1 MRLVPFGVSALL
13 ALTLSPIHGAA
24 LAQPAQTGAGPRFED
39 APCPFDASAEVL
51 DQLRCGWLVVPQSRA
66 EPDGRQLRLAVAV
79 LKSTSQTPRPDP
91 IVFLSGGPGGKSVA
105 YMPPRTRSPFWGLLR
120 SKRDVVFFDQ
130 RGTGFSEPAFCPEV
144 SEAYFRMN
152 FLGWDAARRSE
163 HAQAVLGRCAE
174 AMREQGVDLSQF
186 NTAASALDLQDLRR
200 ALGVGQWNLFG
211 VSYGTTLALE
221 AMRTDP
227 EGIRSALLD
236 GPAPPNARYEAER
249 AANFADVVSR
259 LAAACASD
267 ADCHRSH
274 PDLDQ
279 AIWRTVEALH
289 EAPWII
295 PGGSRA
301 GLPDPM
307 VLDGNLFAA
316 GVFQGL
322 YERQFLQVLPLFV
335 QEVERRNA
343 ALVLA
348 AAGPL
353 SGPNQDISWGMN
365 LAVQCYEVIPFNG
378 PEQRQATRGRYPEIL
393 DRVAFGAEFMDL
405 AACDAWHPY
414 RASPDSRQP
423 VSSAIPT
430 LVFTGEFDPVT
441 HRDYG
446 PLTVA
451 TLSNGTAVDV
461 PAMGHGVSPFHAC
474 TRGMLQAFFDQPD
487 RVPDRS
493 CIDGDMPPLRFVTD
507 VRVVPGISRVAG
519 MMGSQSPPV
528 PLLAAVGLS
537 LLVLA
542 GSLLGWALAAAMGR
556 LRRQGR
562 RADPPFQRRAHWG
575 AAAFSA
581 VALAYVAGLA
591 YAIRHTAADNPMI
604 LVFGLR
610 ENFSPVLW
618 LPWLLLPGSLG
629 LVAVAVLA
637 WWRGA
642 WSRWGRV
649 HFSAVALSGVVVVA
663 TVFGL
668 GLV

>member
-1 MRLVPFGVSALL
+1 M
-13 ALTLSPIHGAA
+13 
-24 LAQPAQTGAGPRFED
+24 
-39 APCPFDASAEVL
+39 
-51 DQLRCGWLVVPQSRA
+51 
-66 EPDGRQLRLAVAV
+66 
-79 LKSTSQTPRPDP
+79 
-91 IVFLSGGPGGKSVA
+91 
-105 YMPPRTRSPFWGLLR
+105 
-120 SKRDVVFFDQ
+120 
-130 RGTGFSEPAFCPEV
+130 
-144 SEAYFRMN
+144 
-152 FLGWDAARRSE
+152 
-163 HAQAVLGRCAE
+163 
-174 AMREQGVDLSQF
+174 
-186 NTAASALDLQDLRR
+186 
-200 ALGVGQWNLFG
+200 
-211 VSYGTTLALE
+211 SYGTTLALE

-249 AANFADVVSR
+249 AANFAEVVSR
-259 LAAACASD
+259 LAEACAAD

-343 ALVLA
+343 AMVLA

-393 DRVAFGAEFMDL
+393 DRVAFGAEFMDV

-414 RASPDSRQP
+414 RASPDSMQP

-446 PLTVA
+446 LLTVA
-451 TLSNGTAVDV
+451 TLPNGVAVDV
-461 PAMGHGVSPFHAC
+461 PAMGHGVSPHHAC
-474 TRGMLQAFFDQPD
+474 TRAMLQAFFDEPD
-487 RVPDRS
+487 RAPDRL
-493 CIDGDMPPLRFVTD
+493 CIDSDMPPLQFVTD

-528 PLLAAVGLS
+528 PLLASVGLP
-537 LLVLA
+537 LLVLS
-542 GSLLGWALAAAMGR
+542 GSLLAWPLAAGVRR
-556 LRRQGR
+556 LRRRGRLAATPFER
-562 RADPPFQRRAHWG
+562 RARWG

-581 VALAYVAGLA
+581 LTLAYVAALGLA
-591 YAIRHTAADNPMI
+591 IRQTAADNPMI
-604 LVFGLR
+604 LLFGLR
-610 ENFSPVLW
+610 EGYAPILW
-618 LPWLLLPGSLG
+618 LPWVLLIASLG
-629 LVAVAVLA
+629 LVAPTVLA
-637 WWRGA
+637 WQRGA
-642 WSRWGRV
+642 GSRWGRV
-649 HFSAVALSGVVVVA
+649 HFSAVALSGVVIVA
-663 TVFGL
+663 TVFVL